1 MQTFQWLLNPRQV
14 FDLTDGGPEFGL
26 VYMCV
31 YVCMHVY
38 MYVLMCVSVYDR
50 CILYISDFHYIL

>member
-26 VYMCV
+26 VYYECV
-31 YVCMHVY
+31 YVHV
-38 MYVLMCVSVYDR
+38 CV
-50 CILYISDFHYIL
+50 YISVCTV